1 MMQNVDD
8 DAGTPS
14 TTRLLAALLGAPVV
28 WTLHLFVS
36 YAVVAVDCAT
46 GWSGGRIA
54 VVLATVVALFVTAAC
69 GLLARRLWERSR
81 AVDHPTDDHWD
92 ARMGERTAR
101 VSFLMVSGLVLAVL
115 FGIAILY
122 AGLPVIFLATCPPAT
137 PA

>member
-1 MMQNVDD
+1 MRNVDD
-8 DAGTPS
+8 DAATPS
-14 TTRLLAALLGAPVV
+14 TPLLLAALLGAPVA

-36 YAVVAVDCAT
+36 YSVVAVDCAT
-46 GWSGGRIA
+46 RWGGGRIA
-54 VVLATVVALFVTAAC
+54 VVVATVVALLATAAC
-69 GLLARRLWERSR
+69 GLLARRLWMRSR
-81 AVDHPTDDHWD
+81 EVDRPTDDHWD

-101 VSFLMVSGLVLAVL
+101 VSFLMVSGLVLSIL